1 MPDLRERVEEDRG
14 LLKRIQ
20 LLVPGFA
27 GYRRKED
34 IRAADNMLRIQ
45 IADRLN
51 GLRSKAEKCR
61 ASLVEDYETK
71 NLEKLG
77 NLVNLFQAVEGK
89 LRHAEQG
96 YSGISPAIRVDVR
109 ELNMLYEYDLSL
121 LQGVERMDS
130 GLEQL
135 RNETESKAWESMS
148 SVISGIRTGLEEFEA
163 VMDKRMR
170 VITGTGVTE

>member
-51 GLRSKAEKCR
+51 TMRAKAEKCR
-61 ASLVEDYETK
+61 ASLVEDYETS

-77 NLVNLFQAVEGK
+77 NLLSLFQAVEGK

-96 YSGISPAIRVDVR
+96 YSGISPAIRVNVR

-121 LQGVERMDS
+121 LQGVERMDA
-130 GLEQL
+130 GLDQL
-135 RNETESKAWESMS
+135 RNETESKAWKTMS
-148 SVISGIRTGLEEFEA
+148 DVISGIRTGLEEFEA
-163 VMDKRMR
+163 VMDKRMK

>member
-27 GYRRKED
+27 GYRRRED
-34 IRAADNMLRIQ
+34 IRAADNMLRIL
-45 IADRLN
+45 IADRLRD
-51 GLRSKAEKCR
+51 LRSKAEKCR
-61 ASLVEDYETK
+61 ASLVETYETK

-77 NLVNLFQAVEGK
+77 NLLSSFQAVEGK

-121 LQGVERMDS
+121 LEGVERMDTELDRLKS
-130 GLEQL
+130 
-135 RNETESKAWESMS
+135 ETESKEWEAMS
-148 SVISGIRTGLEEFEA
+148 SMISGLRTGLEEFET

-170 VITGTGVTE
+170 AITGTGVTD